1 MKDVK
6 ISYDLFCKLIFYFFA
21 DRDDLANDIMHELE
35 DKVNRLKAHEDFTKE
50 LRLRDASVKGN

>member
-35 DKVNRLKAHEDFTKE
+35 DKANRLKAHADFTKE
-50 LRLRDASVKGN
+50 LRLRHASVKGN